1 MRVTSGYGESTHNYI
16 GFYKGLFFRV
26 ETKKPGD
33 KPTDRQN
40 MIIER
45 MRKAGGA
52 VFVIDG
58 DLSELKT
65 WIDNPTEPTT

>member
-1 MRVTSGYGESTHNYI
+1 MPVPSGYGESTHNYI
-16 GFYKGLFFRV
+16 GFYKGLFFSV
-26 ETKKPGD
+26 KTKKPGGN
-33 KPTDRQN
+33 PTDRQN

-45 MRKAGGA
+45 MRKADGA